1 MKNTF
6 DKARAAENTS
16 KDAIHYLE
24 QASSLSAASTV
35 NLDGDLPFSAAF
47 MLFTRLSLLI
57 TRRRPEIAVHCVL
70 IHVMPHIS
78 DMKVS
83 SINRVLVNQLVNPL
97 ILQGKIVQGRRVFS
111 LMKQFLSWCAFQGL
125 IDTSPLNDMSLN
137 KVAGG
142 AKPTPRERKLTD
154 AEVWVFW
161 NVWDYFNVC
170 EGTKWAARLCLVA
183 ARRPDEVLR
192 AKRSEF
198 NLQRDVWNQGK
209 RNKSSRE
216 HALPLSPLMRKCVE
230 ELLEYGKG
238 SQWLVPSNKKRGED
252 VPMSKVAI
260 SQALRRILERP
271 ELMELEP
278 FTPRDLRRTARSYF
292 PALGINQEVARKI
305 MNHSLEGIDRVYDRH
320 DYMDEMR
327 DALNNFS
334 AYIASI
340 VEQQDLDEIDHKFKG
355 DRLATELIRVNF
367 SQ

>member
-1 MKNTF
+1 MKNSF
-6 DKARAAENTS
+6 DRARAAENTS
-16 KDAIHYLE
+16 REAIEFLE
-24 QASSLSAASTV
+24 RASQMNAMAASLV
-35 NLDGDLPFSAAF
+35 SGEMKFSDAF
-47 MLFTRLSLLI
+47 LLFTRLSLLI

-70 IHVMPHIS
+70 IHVLPFIS
-78 DMKVS
+78 DVKVS
-83 SINRVLVNQLVNPL
+83 DISRVLVNQLVNPL
-97 ILQGKIVQGRRVFS
+97 ILEGKIVMGRRVFS
-111 LMKQFLSWCAFQGL
+111 LMKQFLGWCAFQGV
-125 IDTSPLNDMSLN
+125 IETSPLNDMSLN

-192 AKRSEF
+192 AKKSEF
-198 NLQRDVWNQGK
+198 NLQRDVWNQGT
-209 RNKSSRE
+209 RNKSARQ

-230 ELLEYGKG
+230 ELFKYGKD
-238 SQWLVPSNKKRGED
+238 SQWLVPSNKKRD
-252 VPMSKVAI
+252 KDMPMSKVAI

-271 ELMELEP
+271 ELMEVEV

-292 PALGINQEVARKI
+292 PALGINQEVSRKI

-327 DALNNFS
+327 DALCKFS
-334 AYIASI
+334 AHIASI
-340 VEQQDLDEIDHKFKG
+340 VEQPDLDEIDHNFKG
-355 DRLATELIRVNF
+355 DRLATELIRINF
-367 SQ
+367 SH